1 MSKDNL
7 FSLEG
12 KTALITGAGSGLGQE
27 IAKTLYEAGANLAL
41 AARRKEKLEE
51 TKSILDKKKSKVE
64 IFSLD
69 VTNESSIED
78 CLNDIDQKGRAI
90 DPESGEP
97 IGCKTK
103 SRNQPINIYRGKSAK
118 QLGIKISEG
127 DGPFPI
133 SHLDHAIYI
142 GRELQR
148 AEQCLTT
155 GKQYIQD

>member
-1 MSKDNL
+1 MKNLDPQEDLINSIKLLDDKLSKRQIKLDPKGY
-7 FSLEG
+7 F
-12 KTALITGAGSGLGQE
+12 LIKIEPT
-27 IAKTLYEAGANLAL
+27 
-41 AARRKEKLEE
+41 
-51 TKSILDKKKSKVE
+51 
-64 IFSLD
+64 
-69 VTNESSIED
+69 TNELILEHY
-78 CLNDIDQKGRAI
+78 LNDIDQKGRAI

-103 SRNQPINIYRGKSAK
+103 SKNQPSNIYRGKSAK
-118 QLGIKISEG
+118 QLGIQISEG
-127 DGPFPI
+127 HGPFPI